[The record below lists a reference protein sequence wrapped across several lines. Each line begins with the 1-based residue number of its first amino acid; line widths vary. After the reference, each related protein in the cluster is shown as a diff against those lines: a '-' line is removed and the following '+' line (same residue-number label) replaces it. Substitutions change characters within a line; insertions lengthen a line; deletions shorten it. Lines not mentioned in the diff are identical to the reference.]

1 MKYLYFDE
9 AGFTGNNLLDN
20 TQPFFCYLGLDSSEN
35 IENEFLNIKKH
46 YGYSYEEIKGRNLSK
61 THNGQKL
68 IKTLWEKFANQAKYV
83 VHDKKYAL
91 AAKMFEYTYEP
102 VFSDINTLLYKS
114 GFHLFITMFLYV
126 NFRISDKTAESM
138 FKSFVNFIHNKDKS
152 TSMLN
157 FTGTKPEKDNPMNCF
172 YDFCKNNIQRIENE
186 IDFTTPVERW
196 LLDLTDTS
204 LYSLLVTFAENNNEE
219 LYAFCDESKPLL
231 SCNDFI
237 NAFIG
242 DKRILYN
249 DLLGKKMR
257 FNFNLAKQIEFKN
270 STNCLSIQITDCLV
284 SSIYYAM
291 LHKNEAFS
299 KNILQLSDVA
309 FDGEHSVLPVAN
321 GNVFS
326 DNETSLN
333 LHLLKEL
340 SRKIT
345 MEKKYE
351 IIRKYSFM
359 MMKLKYWERKE

>member
-1 MKYLYFDE
+1 MVEMFMKYLYFDE

-20 TQPFFCYLGLDSSEN
+20 TQPYFCYLGLDSSES
-35 IENEFLNIKKH
+35 IENEFLNIKQH
-46 YGYSYEEIKGRNLSK
+46 YGYSCDEIKGRNLSK
-61 THNGQKL
+61 THNGQEV
-68 IKTLWEKFANQAKYV
+68 IRTLWEKFANHAKYV

-114 GFHLFITMFLYV
+114 GFHLFITLFLYV
-126 NFRISDKTAESM
+126 NFLTSDKTAESM
-138 FKSFVNFIHNKDKS
+138 FNSFVNFIRNKDKS

-157 FTGTKPEKDNPMNCF
+157 LTGTKPDKTSPMRCF
-172 YDFCKNNIQRIENE
+172 FDFCKNNIQKIENE
-186 IDFTTPVERW
+186 IDFTTPIEKW

-204 LYSLLVTFAENNNEE
+204 LYSLLVAFAENNNEE
-219 LYAFCDESKPLL
+219 LYTFCDESKPLL
-231 SCNDFI
+231 SCSDFL

-257 FNFNLAKQIEFKN
+257 FNFNLAKPIEFKN
-270 STNCLSIQITDCLV
+270 SKNCLSIQLTDCLV

-291 LHKNEAFS
+291 LHENEAFS
-299 KNILQLSDVA
+299 KKILQLSDAA

-321 GNVFS
+321 NNAFS

-333 LHLLKEL
+333 LHLLQEL
-340 SRKIT
+340 SRKT
-345 MEKKYE
+345 TLEKNMRLSE
-351 IIRKYSFM
+351 NIA
-359 MMKLKYWERKE
+359 L